1 MSYISF
7 KTSHSLFHC
16 IGTAEGRRQFDD
28 AMQYGHVKSWLC
40 KLLMYGAAGSG
51 KTTTKDMVVGDEAA
65 TSRTSTPLAMRPTT
79 VYRVNL
85 DGEEWVKLTTLND
98 RKAFLA
104 RALLA
109 HNPKLVD
116 YFIATRSGDTKPL
129 STSQTPA
136 RGVSPKVRA
145 RENRPPPAAPGKG
158 GHTSSASASSGVT
171 VPSSDSSDESDA
183 SDFEDEAEKIL
194 RSISTDEELVKLM
207 DQLSMTVAPLTAF
220 RIIQIIDSG
229 GQPQFHEILPIFLR
243 RLSFYVFVFRLC
255 DDLDSRPIVEFYAD
269 GKPIGTPYESAHTI
283 EQLLQHCVRTMR
295 SHRSSSGSAH
305 ECPQIIVVGTH
316 ADREKESKESR
327 EAKNEKIH
335 QLLSPDFQN
344 QIVYYDLAE
353 NKVIFALN
361 AKEPG
366 KDEEVVVGKI
376 RKALVDNPFIQPDD
390 IPLGWFA
397 LEILLEQMSQSMQR
411 GVLSKEECLRAAVEK
426 LHFKQDSMDAAI
438 EYLDQISVLFYYRDI
453 LPDVVFADPQVI
465 LDKVTELVIKS
476 FEINKLSKEQA
487 LSGEWKIFHQFARVT
502 VEFLSQEAFNKHYVP
517 GLFEA
522 KHLVELFKS
531 LLIFASL
538 NNSELFVPALLNML
552 EEEKVDEFRVSSN
565 APIPPMVIYFPDGG
579 PRRGIFCSLTCF
591 LASPDNV
598 FPAPW
603 TILVDKTK
611 ARIPVCLYRNCIQFE
626 VPKCPGVVTL
636 VDTFSNFE
644 VHICLSPEA
653 PVEICP
659 TLCQRIYRALFK
671 GVRKASLNLRYSD
684 SIPSP
689 ALLCPCGVS
698 KAHSATADTD
708 DQLWIC
714 TLDAMKCGKI
724 TPQQVLWLN
733 CSERVECSL
742 TDDTCLAES
751 HLPEL
756 ELQFKDH
763 ASQWRDIGTY
773 LGFRQGELDNIQ
785 SSGLLLQGAPLS
797 YLRAMLSKWLQWA
810 PGDSRGSTHTHKC
823 TLKSLKSALQNSD
836 LGQTAS
842 SLSIK

>member
-1 MSYISF
+1 MSNISL
-7 KTSHSLFHC
+7 KTSHSLL
-16 IGTAEGRRQFDD
+16 GTAEGRRQFDD
-28 AMQYGHVKSWLC
+28 AMQYGHVKSWLY

-85 DGEEWVKLTTLND
+85 DDEEWAKLTTLND

-116 YFIATRSGDTKPL
+116 HLIATRQRDTKPL
-129 STSQTPA
+129 STSQTPT
-136 RGVSPKVRA
+136 RGVHSKVRA
-145 RENRPPPAAPGKG
+145 RENWPPPPAPGQG
-158 GHTSSASASSGVT
+158 DHNSSASESPGVT
-171 VPSSDSSDESDA
+171 APPSDSSDESNA

-194 RSISTDEELVKLM
+194 QSISTDEELVKLM
-207 DQLSMTVAPLTAF
+207 DQLSTTVAPPLTAF

-255 DDLDSRPIVEFYAD
+255 DNLDSRPVVEFYAD

-316 ADREKESKESR
+316 ADRERESKESR

-335 QLLSPDFQN
+335 KLLSPDFQN

-376 RKALVDNPFIQPDD
+376 RKVLVKNPFIQPDD

-397 LEILLEQMSQSMQR
+397 LEILLEQMSQSLQR
-411 GVLSKEECLRAAVEK
+411 GVLSKEECLKTAVEK
-426 LHFKQDSMDAAI
+426 LHFKENSLDAAI

-517 GLFEA
+517 RLFEA
-522 KHLVELFKS
+522 KHLVK
-531 LLIFASL
+531 LL
-538 NNSELFVPALLNML
+538 
-552 EEEKVDEFRVSSN
+552 RV
-565 APIPPMVIYFPDGG
+565 Y
-579 PRRGIFCSLTCF
+579 
-591 LASPDNV
+591 
-598 FPAPW
+598 
-603 TILVDKTK
+603 
-611 ARIPVCLYRNCIQFE
+611 
-626 VPKCPGVVTL
+626 
-636 VDTFSNFE
+636 
-644 VHICLSPEA
+644 
-653 PVEICP
+653 
-659 TLCQRIYRALFK
+659 
-671 GVRKASLNLRYSD
+671 
-684 SIPSP
+684 
-689 ALLCPCGVS
+689 
-698 KAHSATADTD
+698 
-708 DQLWIC
+708 
-714 TLDAMKCGKI
+714 
-724 TPQQVLWLN
+724 
-733 CSERVECSL
+733 
-742 TDDTCLAES
+742 
-751 HLPEL
+751 
-756 ELQFKDH
+756 
-763 ASQWRDIGTY
+763 
-773 LGFRQGELDNIQ
+773 
-785 SSGLLLQGAPLS
+785 
-797 YLRAMLSKWLQWA
+797 
-810 PGDSRGSTHTHKC
+810 
-823 TLKSLKSALQNSD
+823 
-836 LGQTAS
+836 
-842 SLSIK
+842 

>member
-1 MSYISF
+1 
-7 KTSHSLFHC
+7 
-16 IGTAEGRRQFDD
+16 
-28 AMQYGHVKSWLC
+28 MQYGHVKSWLC

-85 DGEEWVKLTTLND
+85 DGEEWAKLTTLND

-116 YFIATRSGDTKPL
+116 YLIATRPRDTKQL
-129 STSQTPA
+129 STSQTPD

-145 RENRPPPAAPGKG
+145 RENQPPPAAPSKG
-158 GHTSSASASSGVT
+158 DHSPSASASPGVT
-171 VPSSDSSDESDA
+171 APPSDSSDE

-194 RSISTDEELVKLM
+194 QSISTDEELVKLM
-207 DQLSMTVAPLTAF
+207 DQLSTTVAPLTAF

-255 DDLDSRPIVEFYAD
+255 DNLDSRPVVEFYTD

-295 SHRSSSGSAH
+295 SHRSSLGSAH

-316 ADREKESKESR
+316 ADRERESKESR

-335 QLLSPDFQN
+335 KLLSPDFQN
-344 QIVYYDLAE
+344 QIVYYNLAE

-366 KDEEVVVGKI
+366 KDEEVVVGKM
-376 RKALVDNPFIQPDD
+376 RKALVNNPFIQPDD

-397 LEILLEQMSQSMQR
+397 LEILLEQMSQSLQR
-411 GVLSKEECLRAAVEK
+411 GVLSKEECLKTAVEK
-426 LHFKQDSMDAAI
+426 LHFKEDSLDAAI
-438 EYLDQISVLFYYRDI
+438 EYLDQISVLFHYRDI

-522 KHLVELFKS
+522 KHLVKLFKS

-538 NNSELFVPALLNML
+538 SSSELFVPALLNML
-552 EEEKVDEFRVSSN
+552 EEEKVDEFRVSFS
-565 APIPPMVIYFPDGG
+565 APIPPMVIQFPDGG

-591 LASPDNV
+591 LVSTDNI

-603 TILVDKTK
+603 TILVDKT
-611 ARIPVCLYRNCIQFE
+611 RIQTPVCLYRNCIQFE

-636 VDTFSNFE
+636 VDTFSHFE
-644 VHICLSPEA
+644 VHIDLSSEA
-653 PVEICP
+653 PSKICP
-659 TLCQRIYRALFK
+659 NLCQRVYQALFK
-671 GVRKASLNLRYSD
+671 GLRKASLNLRYSN

-689 ALLCPCGVS
+689 ALLCHCGVG
-698 KAHSATADTD
+698 KVHSATADTD
-708 DQLWIC
+708 DSLWIC
-714 TLDAMKCGKI
+714 TLNTRKCGNL
-724 TPQQVLWLN
+724 TPQQLLWLN
-733 CSERVECSL
+733 CSERVECAL
-742 TDDTCLAES
+742 TDDTRLVES

-756 ELQFKDH
+756 ELQLKDY
-763 ASQWRDIGTY
+763 AAQWRDIGTH
-773 LGFRQGELDNIQ
+773 LGFRQGELNNIQ
-785 SSGLLLQGAPLS
+785 STGVSLQGAPLS
-797 YLRAMLSKWLQWA
+797 YLRAMLSEWLQWA
-810 PGDSRGSTHTHKC
+810 PGDSRGSAHNHRC
-823 TLKSLKSALQNSD
+823 TLKSLKSALQNSG